1 MIYDTV
7 LVVTNASS
15 WVQHYFVVSMFTGGL
30 RSHLQKNRLENS
42 EDDDHAICFVNALCC
57 NMNNE
62 QMMKYYQHAT

>member
-1 MIYDTV
+1 MVYDTF

-15 WVQHYFVVSMFTGGL
+15 WMQHINFVVSVFTGGL
-30 RSHLQKNRLENS
+30 RSYLQKRLENS
-42 EDDDHAICFVNALCC
+42 EDDDAICFVNALCC